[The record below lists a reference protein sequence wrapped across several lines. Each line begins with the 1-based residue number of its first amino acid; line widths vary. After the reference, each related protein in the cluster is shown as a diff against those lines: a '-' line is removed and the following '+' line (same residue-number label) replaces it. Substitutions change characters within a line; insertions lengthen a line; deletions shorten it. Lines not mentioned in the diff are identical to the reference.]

1 MLQVYQALS
10 FREKVMLRYYLLSCL
25 LFVPGF
31 AAVAQDESPLSM
43 NQNMIATASPL
54 TGLKLASAADVM
66 TSVTTTDSTMATL
79 VPASKTRWFTANKLH
94 KYLGIGSIAA
104 AGLTVLASGEAE
116 GGEGGGKVDGGVH
129 EDLANLAAGLGGA
142 AILTGLLFHW
152 DDITLANGFSD
163 PDNLHM
169 ILTTLGTLG
178 YAKAI
183 DAAPGEGHSG
193 YGMFG
198 AASMLLGIKMVW

>member
-94 KYLGIGSIAA
+94 HCCPVNRNKKGLNLNDLLQYKY
-104 AGLTVLASGEAE
+104 
-116 GGEGGGKVDGGVH
+116 DQ
-129 EDLANLAAGLGGA
+129 
-142 AILTGLLFHW
+142 
-152 DDITLANGFSD
+152 TL
-163 PDNLHM
+163 
-169 ILTTLGTLG
+169 
-178 YAKAI
+178 
-183 DAAPGEGHSG
+183 
-193 YGMFG
+193 
-198 AASMLLGIKMVW
+198 